1 MKLIFEIEIERN
13 FLRCFLQYD
22 RLYVENEIYLYN
34 EIEQRVERMI
44 IGKKE
49 VEVGS
54 VHWISIYSAL
64 KPFSADEWNPTR
76 TNKQAKAKNWESP
89 GTEFSSFVQFI
100 SRYYDFVLLT

>member
-49 VEVGS
+49 VEVEP
-54 VHWISIYSAL
+54 VHWKLIQTAL
-64 KPFSADEWNPTR
+64 KPFSADEWNPPR
-76 TNKQAKAKNWESP
+76 TNKQVEAKNWESS
-89 GTEFSSFVQFI
+89 GTEFSNFAQFFL
-100 SRYYDFVLLT
+100 SRY